1 MRPNTLRRLAAALVA
16 LAASGGAA
24 SAACTRAVYNN
35 SPYLLA
41 FSQDGGPGVTVR
53 PGGRAPIRLA
63 PGGGRIALAAYCPGY
78 GLEPAGQPIA
88 QEAFDYVADPGVCF
102 MKWAINGLTPYANR
116 IDLENGTRPFVV
128 NNPHQG
134 DVILGPFG
142 PTCPPPPASQTLV
155 RKY

>member
-1 MRPNTLRRLAAALVA
+1 MRPRTMLRLAAALAA

-41 FSQDGGPGVTVR
+41 FSQDGGPGVLVA
-53 PGGRAPIRLA
+53 PGGRRPIRLERA
-63 PGGGRIALAAYCPGY
+63 GQIALAAYCPGAY
-78 GLEPAGQPIA
+78 AADPASRPVA
-88 QEAFDYVADPGVCF
+88 QDSFDYVADPGICF
-102 MKWAINGLTPYANR
+102 MKFGYNGLTPYANR
-116 IDLENGTRPFVV
+116 IDPDNGTRPFVV

-134 DVILGPFG
+134 DVVLGPFG
-142 PTCPPPPASQTLV
+142 PACPPAADPPLV